1 MFVFGLLFVKP
12 FLEVVQ
18 CHAVLNPHIA
28 CTCAAQLCE
37 VCTAVK
43 CTPYVARQRAYICS
57 LAADNAYLRL
67 LLLVIIP

>member
-37 VCTAVK
+37 VCTAAK
-43 CTPYVARQRAYICS
+43 CTPYVACQRTYVRS
-57 LAADNAYLRL
+57 FAADDAYLGL
-67 LLLVIIP
+67 FLLVIIP